1 MNRQNQEQLQQFAER
16 YMAVWNEADAERRYK
31 SITELWTEDGVQCT
45 PEGEYRGHQ
54 VLGKRISTNYETFV
68 KAQGLLFRAG
78 NVEEHHDAVKLSWE
92 MLPAQGGEVAG
103 SGVLFLLLSDDGRV
117 RLDYQF

>member
-1 MNRQNQEQLQQFAER
+1 MNRNTQYELQQFAER
-16 YMAVWNEADAERRYK
+16 YIAVWNEADADLRRK
-31 SITELWTEDGVQCT
+31 SITELWTEDGIQFT

-54 VLGKRISTNYETFV
+54 VLLKRISTNYETFV
-68 KAQGLLFRAG
+68 KAQGLLFRVS
-78 NVEEHHDAVKLSWE
+78 NVEEHHDAVKLRWE

-103 SGVLFLLLSDDGRV
+103 SGVLFLLLSDDGCV